1 MNYFFAVKSFFFLF
15 FFLLYSMC
23 TKREMGQMGVVEVK
37 GKDLGQGSDWMG
49 NSSYFLEIELGK

>member
-1 MNYFFAVKSFFFLF
+1 
-15 FFLLYSMC
+15 MC

>member
-1 MNYFFAVKSFFFLF
+1 
-15 FFLLYSMC
+15 
-23 TKREMGQMGVVEVK
+23 MGVVEVK